1 MELLL
6 ASAIGTQL
14 LLVIALLDY
23 ASESLLK
30 GSASGPAPPIPGVP
44 VAGACSSPSLAA

>member
-6 ASAIGTQL
+6 ASAVGTQL

-30 GSASGPAPPIPGVP
+30 GSARAPAPPNSGVP
-44 VAGACSSPSLAA
+44 VAGAYSSP